1 MLGDGVDGFGLFGGG
16 VGPVGAAVWVVGG
29 VGGVG
34 LVAAAV
40 RPCQVETEAVDTD
53 LGDPYRSESM
63 IIRSAIR
70 WPVFTELPHPAV
82 SM

>member
-1 MLGDGVDGFGLFGGG
+1 M
-16 VGPVGAAVWVVGG
+16 
-29 VGGVG
+29 
-34 LVAAAV
+34 
-40 RPCQVETEAVDTD
+40 EAVDTD

-70 WPVFTELPHPAV
+70 WPVFTELPHPVV